1 MEYPRD
7 YSMPMYLYKDSV
19 VYLKTQNVTNTL
31 KEKQVEK
38 SQVSDMMNGNV
49 MAVSNNEPAIAA
61 PTTTIIDS
69 IKSMAGNSSRRL
81 IIADPGTKRLEA
93 IVTSTDIIS
102 FLGGEKSQLVE
113 KHFKGNFL
121 AAANAEVRN
130 IMQEN
135 VTYLD
140 KHSRIEDAI
149 KIMTSENI
157 GAVPIVDEKKCVCGI
172 CTEKDFLRYV
182 SLTSANISVGQCMSK
197 RVKKAESNTTIEN
210 AAKIMFDNK
219 IRRLPVIKENILLGV
234 ITASDMVGYLAEH
247 AFENVVTGNFHE
259 AFSAPIGSLIKRD
272 ITWASSDTDLA
283 QAAQIMRNNDV
294 SSLPVMDDGV
304 LHGIITER
312 DILRAISE

>member
-1 MEYPRD
+1 MRLFHAD
-7 YSMPMYLYKDSV
+7 VLHKDSV
-19 VYLKTQNVTNTL
+19 IYLKTQNRTETL

-38 SQVSDMMNGNV
+38 NQASGMISRNI
-49 MAVSNNEPAIAA
+49 MAVANNEPAIAA
-61 PTTTIIDS
+61 PTTTIIES
-69 IKSMAGNSSRRL
+69 VKSMAGNSSKRL

-102 FLGGEKSQLVE
+102 FLGGEKNQLVE

-121 AAANAEVRN
+121 AAANAEIRN

-135 VTYLD
+135 VISLGTQ
-140 KHSRIEDAI
+140 SRIEDAI
-149 KIMTSENI
+149 QIMTSKNI
-157 GAVPIVDEKKCVCGI
+157 GSVPIVDEKNCICGI
-172 CTEKDFLRYV
+172 CTEKDFLKYV
-182 SLTSANISVGQCMSK
+182 GSTFANISVAQCMSK

-210 AAKIMFDNK
+210 AARIMYDNK
-219 IRRLPVIKENILLGV
+219 IRRLPVIKDSILLGV
-234 ITASDMVGYLAEH
+234 ITASDMVGYIAEH

-283 QAAQIMRNNDV
+283 EAAQIMRNNDV
-294 SSLPVMDDGV
+294 SSLPVMDDGI

>member
-1 MEYPRD
+1 M
-7 YSMPMYLYKDSV
+7 KI
-19 VYLKTQNVTNTL
+19 QNETNIL

-38 SQVSDMMNGNV
+38 HQIQDMISGDIMT
-49 MAVSNNEPAIAA
+49 VSNNNPTIS
-61 PTTTIIDS
+61 PRTTTIIDS
-69 IKSMAGNSSRRL
+69 IKNMAESSSRKI

-102 FLGGEKSQLVE
+102 FLGGEKNQLVE

-130 IMQEN
+130 IMTEN

-140 KHSRIEDAI
+140 KHARIQDAI
-149 KIMTSENI
+149 KLMVTENI
-157 GAVPIVDEKKCVCGI
+157 GSIPIVDENKCVCGI
-172 CTEKDFLRYV
+172 CIENDFLKYV
-182 SLTSANISVGQCMSK
+182 SPSYANVTIEQCMSS
-197 RVKKAESNTTIEN
+197 RVKKASSDTTIEN
-210 AAKIMFDNK
+210 AAKIMFKNK
-219 IRRLPVIKENILLGV
+219 IRRLPVIKDNILLG
-234 ITASDMVGYLAEH
+234 IINASDIVGYIAEH

-272 ITWASSDTDLA
+272 IVWASSDTNLCE
-283 QAAQIMRNNDV
+283 AAQIMRNNDV

-304 LHGIITER
+304 LRGIITER